1 MTVPDITRAAA
12 PPAHVPSITTW
23 SRLEPRTR
31 AEDLSPALE
40 ARTADPLWFLARQWQ
55 LGEFQG
61 EDAGTPVLARLDVES
76 ARFTEVR
83 HGTAGGPAAPLP
95 ADRPLESVVEAE
107 DTGGAHDLRW
117 AAETGQALL
126 RFLDEHGA
134 GAVRAG
140 VVARYPIPGPPAD
153 GPSAA
158 DEATSGYL
166 RIMAGRAPHGTD
178 VLRDHAEGLFPGT
191 VRVPAELSA
200 AVTAAVAGWLD
211 WLRVGERPADAPDP
225 GHLMRLPGV
234 LAPVPGAAQD
244 PPWPPDGFLPLVDT
258 PGADVRAWQRERM
271 EYAFAVGARGTGG
284 GADAET
290 VLTAPEYDGDRLD
303 WYHLD
308 HDPDASLH
316 APADAERRTHV
327 VVPTVA
333 AYPGMP
339 ATRFWEMENADV
351 NLGRVGAGATDLARM
366 VLLEYATVYA
376 NDHFIV
382 PVEVPGGSVTRVRSL
397 VVTDSFGVRTLV
409 PPTPSGGTGPGGS
422 WGLFRPASAR
432 GGPPAPVLVL
442 PPTTASALWSAPV
455 EEVRFL
461 RDETA
466 NLAWAVERTVTGAT
480 GEPIDRDGQVR
491 RARVPDRA
499 EVPGLPEP
507 TYTFATTVPDNW
519 VPLVPAPYGGRPDS
533 VRLRRVPLQ
542 QPTRDGTPVPVT
554 GHGRVLDWTVAP
566 DTGTVVRLDIPEE
579 EVGRSGIRV
588 VREWRLARWTDGS
601 VHLWLARVK
610 RTGGGTAS
618 SGLRHDAVGPR

>member
-1 MTVPDITRAAA
+1 MTVPDLLPDAEK
-12 PPAHVPSITTW
+12 PPHVPSITTW

-61 EDAGTPVLARLDVES
+61 EDAGSPVLARLDVES

-83 HGTAGGPAAPLP
+83 YGPAGGPAAPMP
-95 ADRPLESVVEAE
+95 AARPLEAVVEAE

-117 AAETGQALL
+117 AAEIGQELL
-126 RFLDEHGA
+126 RLLSEYGA
-134 GAVRAG
+134 GAVRAD

-158 DEATSGYL
+158 DETTAGYL

-178 VLRDHAEGLFPGT
+178 VLRDYAKGAFPGS
-191 VRVPAELSA
+191 VNVPAELTAS
-200 AVTAAVAGWLD
+200 VTAAVTGWLD
-211 WLRVGERPADAPDP
+211 WLQVGERPSGTSDP

-234 LAPVPGAAQD
+234 LAPAPGGAAQD

-258 PGADVRAWQRERM
+258 PGPDVRTWQRERM
-271 EYAFAVGARGTGG
+271 EYAFAVAATGSG
-284 GADAET
+284 GET
-290 VLTAPEYDGDRLD
+290 VLTAPEYGGDRLD

-316 APADAERRTHV
+316 APSDTERRTRV
-327 VVPTVA
+327 VVPTRA

-339 ATRFWEMENADV
+339 ATRFWEMEDADV
-351 NLGRVGAGATDLARM
+351 NLGRIGAGPTDLARM
-366 VLLEYATVYA
+366 VLVEYATVYG
-376 NDHFIV
+376 NDHFVIPVDV
-382 PVEVPGGSVTRVRSL
+382 PSGSVTRIRSL

-409 PPTPSGGTGPGGS
+409 PATGPGGGTS
-422 WGLFRPASAR
+422 QGWGLFRPASAR
-432 GGPPAPVLVL
+432 GESPSPLLVL
-442 PPTTASALWSAPV
+442 PPTTSSTLSSAPV

-480 GEPIDRDGQVR
+480 GEPIDRDGQVP
-491 RARVPDRA
+491 RARVPARA
-499 EVPGLPEP
+499 DVPGLPEL
-507 TYTFATTVPDNW
+507 TYTFATTVPENW
-519 VPLVPAPYGGRPDS
+519 VPLVPTPEDGRPDG

-542 QPTRDGTPVPVT
+542 QPTRGGAPVPII
-554 GHGRVLDWTVAP
+554 GHSRVLDWTLAP
-566 DTGTVVRLDIPEE
+566 DTGRVVRLAVPEE
-579 EVGRSGIRV
+579 EVGRAGLRV

-601 VHLWLARVK
+601 VHLWLARAK

-618 SGLRHDAVGPR
+618 SGLRYDAVAPR